1 MLTVFNQGG
10 GIVIT
15 PTASDSP
22 ALAVTIEDTLFTQA
36 WDTNAATT
44 IAAWIV
50 SHGQT
55 VSDRFGIAA
64 VIASST
70 LVLSCVSSASIST
83 GASNPITASASQAY
97 VDTDAITSISLTNSK
112 VAACTV
118 GSATLTLTFVSASD
132 LLKGIDELGRLS
144 NASDKAAGI
153 TTFQTAAQGVLS

>member
-15 PTASDSP
+15 PTASDTP
-22 ALAVTIEDTLFTQA
+22 DLDVTIEGVTYSET
-36 WDTNAATT
+36 WDTDAATT

-64 VIASST
+64 IIASST
-70 LVLSCVSSASIST
+70 LVLSGVSSAAIST

-97 VDTDAITSISLTNSK
+97 VDTAAITSISLTNSK

-132 LLKGIDELGRLS
+132 LLKGVDELGRLS

-153 TTFQTAAQGVLS
+153 TTFQTAARGVLS